1 MTLARSHQVRLNG
14 SSPDI
19 IEMKFDYLTDGSDL
33 LTNLSAFATS
43 ESTSAGVGE
52 VVSEIISSV
61 KKDGDVALLER
72 TKLYDHADL
81 KPADLRI
88 CNRVLEQS
96 IESLSENEINALS

>member
-61 KKDGDVALLER
+61 KKR
-72 TKLYDHADL
+72 
-81 KPADLRI
+81 
-88 CNRVLEQS
+88 RVD
-96 IESLSENEINALS
+96 